1 MKIIKFK
8 ELINLGLV
16 LLMILY
22 FGRITYAQKSHFSTL
37 STIGVTTRLLDS
49 GLGYHMGMN
58 PTYLLSSKV
67 SIEGQISYLYTKI
80 TSSFLSGK
88 ERKSQSINTLAGGRF
103 YLNSEERTNRFY
115 LNLLIGLN
123 YNKEEFNN
131 VKQSGE
137 FGVGLSGGGFFEF
150 NKFVIGLSYDT
161 PQNLVLKAGY
171 VF

>member
-1 MKIIKFK
+1 
-8 ELINLGLV
+8 
-16 LLMILY
+16 MILS
-22 FGRITYAQKSHFSTL
+22 FGQMAYAQKSNFSTL
-37 STIGVTTRLLDS
+37 PTIGVTTRILDN
-49 GLGYHMGMN
+49 GLGYHIGIN
-58 PTYLLSSKV
+58 PSYLLSPKV
-67 SIEGQISYLYTKI
+67 SIEGQVSYLYTKI

-88 ERKSQSINTLAGGRF
+88 ERKSQSINTLAGGRL
-103 YLNSEERTNRFY
+103 YLNSEKRINRFY

-137 FGVGLSGGGFFEF
+137 FGVGLSGGGFLEF
-150 NKFVIGLSYDT
+150 NKFVVGLSYDT